1 MSGDR
6 PPPQF
11 LDLLCF
17 PLPYSRLAILFTGKL
32 VVITFTSDKFLE
44 PTAIGRCGLEG
55 IKSRWKWGNPEGC
68 HPHHLLDFF
77 PWPQYGGSKNTQPS
91 RSKMEGSI

>member
-6 PPPQF
+6 PPPQL

-17 PLPYSRLAILFTGKL
+17 PLLYSRLAILYTGKL

-44 PTAIGRCGLEG
+44 PAAIGRRGLEG
-55 IKSRWKWGNPEGC
+55 IKSRWKWGNPEGRR
-68 HPHHLLDFF
+68 PPPPTGLLSLASV
-77 PWPQYGGSKNTQPS
+77 WRK
-91 RSKMEGSI
+91 